1 MGVCVPAFAGTA
13 HAAPSST
20 LLFSADGGATWSSNV
35 STASGGTVLVRIWS
49 HNDTGATIRNASV
62 TTSLPSGTT
71 LIPHS
76 TQDCL
81 SPSTT
86 DPARPSG
93 SDTCGEPVNDAAVW
107 SGGSL
112 ITGPTAGIQ
121 GRSTTATS
129 GDLTTGWSSVGFSMT
144 APYVDSTITIT
155 ETAGLDGSGTGHP
168 SSSGTITV
176 SDRRVSL

>member
-1 MGVCVPAFAGTA
+1 M
-13 HAAPSST
+13 
-20 LLFSADGGATWSSNV
+20 
-35 STASGGTVLVRIWS
+35 RIWS

-71 LIPHS
+71 LTPDS

-93 SDTCGEPVNDAAVW
+93 PDTCGETVNDAAVW
-107 SGGSL
+107 SGANLTTS
-112 ITGPTAGIQ
+112 PTAGIQ

-129 GDLTTGWSSVGFSMT
+129 GDLTTGWSYVGFSMT
-144 APYVDSTITIT
+144 APPVDSTTTIT
-155 ETAGLDGSGTGHP
+155 ETASLNGSGTGHP

-176 SDRRVSL
+176 SE